1 MLEDISTLII
11 YCVALEFTPTNG
23 YIISRMLAMYSRD
36 MFNVFEAWAAG
47 TFVYIMHQNNNT
59 VFATTFTVSPVKI
72 WYRF

>member
-36 MFNVFEAWAAG
+36 MFNVFEA
-47 TFVYIMHQNNNT
+47 
-59 VFATTFTVSPVKI
+59 
-72 WYRF
+72 